1 MELRTRQAPVPHA
14 NIMMPTR
21 PMTDALAGSVAE
33 WWLKGSMYMLQF
45 QRY

>member
-33 WWLKGSMYMLQF
+33 MIGMVSLGSL
-45 QRY
+45 